1 MRAKPDAPADG
12 RTAFDVRGGT
22 STPARIVVLAP
33 NWLGDIVM
41 SLPAIAD
48 VRRRWPAAH
57 LAVATRASFVSLFS
71 AVPGVNAVVPLS
83 GGGVRALA
91 RVSDDTQRLR
101 DGEYD
106 TALLMP
112 NSFRAAWIAAR
123 AGIPQRWGFAR
134 DFRARLLTRA
144 IEPPRLKGLHQAE
157 YYQYLTRALDVPA
170 GPLQPELRPPT
181 DAASNAMA
189 LLARHGWKG
198 ERLVGLAPGAAY
210 GWAKRWPPMYVGV
223 LASFLVRDLDT
234 RPVIVG
240 AASDRQTAQ
249 DVCAELRRRLGG
261 SGEEAAINLVGQT
274 DLLTLTGVLSQ
285 CSAFVA
291 NDSGAMHLA
300 AALGVPVT
308 AIFGPTRE
316 WATAPLSVAGG
327 AEPAIVKTDVWCRP
341 CMLRNCP
348 IDHRCMTRISP
359 ETVLASV
366 ARHLSASAPR
376 PA

>member
-1 MRAKPDAPADG
+1 MRAKPDPLADG
-12 RTAFDVRGGT
+12 PAATDVHGT
-22 STPARIVVLAP
+22 TPVPVRLVVLAP

-41 SLPAIAD
+41 ALPAIAD

-71 AVPGVNAVVPLS
+71 AVPGINAVVPLS
-83 GGGVRALA
+83 GGGLRAVA
-91 RVSDDTQRLR
+91 SVSDDAQSLR
-101 DGEYD
+101 GGEYD

-112 NSFRAAWIAAR
+112 NSFRAAWITAR

-144 IEPPRLKGLHQAE
+144 IPPPKIKRLHQAE
-157 YYQYLTRALDVPA
+157 YYQHLTRALDIPA
-170 GPLQPELRPPT
+170 GPLRPELRPPA
-181 DAASNAMA
+181 DAASTAMA

-210 GWAKRWPPMYVGV
+210 GWAKRWPPKYVGV
-223 LASFLVRDLDT
+223 LASSLVRDLDT

-261 SGEEAAINLVGQT
+261 RGEEAAINLVGQT

-285 CSAFVA
+285 CRCRLQRARNRRFSRPTC
-291 NDSGAMHLA
+291 GAA
-300 AALGVPVT
+300 RACCGT
-308 AIFGPTRE
+308 ARSIT
-316 WATAPLSVAGG
+316 G
-327 AEPAIVKTDVWCRP
+327 A
-341 CMLRNCP
+341 
-348 IDHRCMTRISP
+348 
-359 ETVLASV
+359 
-366 ARHLSASAPR
+366 
-376 PA
+376 